1 MELCGFVR
9 EAQSN
14 RWHPFNPWSIIDFSY
29 IKDAEHDFVMLRGSM
44 GRSLAIPL
52 GIVVARERVV
62 HPIADVRWRA
72 VDVML
77 DPPAR
82 ADWRELR
89 RGQGFEHYHAATLP
103 LVLSATSLTDYRVN
117 LANGEPCVYVVL
129 QQRPGASPD
138 TPLDVRA
145 VSASPFDSELFSGAS
160 NAAVERVA
168 MPKRLVAIVERFIAE
183 CSNCANVNVRA
194 PRDESKD
201 AATASSAGRFFGFGG
216 RPVPSE

>member
-1 MELCGFVR
+1 
-9 EAQSN
+9 
-14 RWHPFNPWSIIDFSY
+14 
-29 IKDAEHDFVMLRGSM
+29 M

-52 GIVVARERVV
+52 GIVVARERVI

-72 VDVML
+72 VEVML

-103 LVLSATSLTDYRVN
+103 LVLSASCLMNYRVN

-138 TPLDVRA
+138 TPIEVRA
-145 VSASPFDSELFSGAS
+145 VSVSPFDSELFSGDS
-160 NAAVERVA
+160 NAPVERVA
-168 MPKRLVAIVERFIAE
+168 MPKRLVGIVERFIAE
-183 CSNCANVNVRA
+183 CSSCASASVR
-194 PRDESKD
+194 PQREEVKD
-201 AATASSAGRFFGFGG
+201 TVSPSGARFFGFGG
-216 RPVPSE
+216 RLSPSE